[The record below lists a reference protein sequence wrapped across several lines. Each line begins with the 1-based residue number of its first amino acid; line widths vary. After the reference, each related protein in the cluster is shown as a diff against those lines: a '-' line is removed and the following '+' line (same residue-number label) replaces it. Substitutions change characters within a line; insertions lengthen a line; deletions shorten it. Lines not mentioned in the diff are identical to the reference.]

1 VTSHG
6 VGGRPAPLV
15 EQSEQDWRSV
25 IDVNLAGVFYVCRA
39 VAGSMRERRAGRIV
53 NVASVAGKEGNPG
66 LGVYS
71 ASKAGVIAL
80 TKVLGRE
87 LATDGVIV
95 NCVTPGAV
103 ETPMLAGGEAA
114 LEYVLAR
121 TPMGRVGRPEE
132 VAELI
137 AWLCSDACTFTTGA
151 VLDISGGRAS
161 Y

>member
-1 VTSHG
+1 
-6 VGGRPAPLV
+6 
-15 EQSEQDWRSV
+15 
-25 IDVNLAGVFYVCRA
+25 
-39 VAGSMRERRAGRIV
+39 
-53 NVASVAGKEGNPG
+53 
-66 LGVYS
+66 
-71 ASKAGVIAL
+71 
-80 TKVLGRE
+80 
-87 LATDGVIV
+87 VIV